1 MASAAAASVLG
12 LGKRLTRSLYYN
24 GGVVCCRHILHF
36 QLYDGISEFAR
47 GEGVRRK
54 AASVS
59 VLESQYTP
67 NRPAV
72 FVLA

>member
-1 MASAAAASVLG
+1 MAPAATASVFG

-36 QLYDGISEFAR
+36 QLYDRGLAR
-47 GEGVRRK
+47 GEGV

-59 VLESQYTP
+59 VLEPQYTP